1 LEAETSVEA
10 TAKIVYPLKAGTE
23 LVEGGS
29 DYSDTVSPIWG
40 PLSRTIYGFIVPGTD
55 YFMAVGS
62 HGGIHSG
69 VGYKI
74 TQDDGNLCGGPC
86 SYEASD
92 YYNYFWLYN
101 VNDIANASE
110 PWEVKPVSYGKWSH
124 PYDEGGDVK
133 VLGAVYDD
141 KSATLYV
148 SLKEAGQVGIYDR
161 PPLIIAY
168 GLSAK

>member
-69 VGYKI
+69 
-74 TQDDGNLCGGPC
+74 
-86 SYEASD
+86 
-92 YYNYFWLYN
+92 
-101 VNDIANASE
+101 NASE